1 MQEHFRSPQ
10 VVSLTPG
17 KPNVPEPHP
26 ADYSFEIRDDVLALI
41 DEVCPQQ
48 PTGGRTI
55 KRFEW

>member
-1 MQEHFRSPQ
+1 MNELFRSPQ

-17 KPNVPEPHP
+17 KPNVPVPHP
-26 ADYSFEIRDDVLALI
+26 ADYSSEISDDTFDLI

-48 PTGGRTI
+48 PGGRTI

>member
-1 MQEHFRSPQ
+1 MHEHIRSPQ
-10 VVSLTPG
+10 VVSLAPG

-26 ADYSFEIRDDVLALI
+26 ADYSSEVSEKVFDLI
-41 DEVCPQQ
+41 DELCPQQ